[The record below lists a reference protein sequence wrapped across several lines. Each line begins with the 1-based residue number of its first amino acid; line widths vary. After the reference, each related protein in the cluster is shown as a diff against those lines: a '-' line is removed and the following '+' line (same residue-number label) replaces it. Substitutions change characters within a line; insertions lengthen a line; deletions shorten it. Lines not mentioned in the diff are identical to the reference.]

1 MYAKIVLLML
11 CARADGLPVPSQNTQ
26 RFGLHNKCLP
36 GGRGREIIAGEGSG
50 FRLGMPSLE
59 DFFDRL
65 PAGMRKPAV
74 NVRNEIA
81 RARRFA
87 ILFHFAPTFSK
98 VIARW

>member
-26 RFGLHNKCLP
+26 QFGLQNKCLP
-36 GGRGREIIAGEGSG
+36 GQLAVVIAGEGRG
-50 FRLGMPSLE
+50 FRLGMPSPE